1 MTADDAIRLVIGP
14 GPFART
20 TVSRLISIAAA
31 RADLPVDRVEDALM
45 LGAAVAARAPEHV
58 TGDDARLELEVR
70 TRPGALELSVAP
82 LRPGA
87 VRELLGDTAGG
98 GAGPNVFRRV
108 ASRVEAGRVPT
119 GAERLLLEVAAPG
132 A

>member
-1 MTADDAIRLVIGP
+1 MTDDDAIRLAIGP

-20 TVSRLISIAAA
+20 SVSRLISIAAA
-31 RADLPVDRVEDALM
+31 HADLPLDRVEDALM
-45 LGAAVAARAPEHV
+45 LGAAVVARVPEHV
-58 TGDDARLELEVR
+58 AGEDSRLELEVR
-70 TRPGALELSVAP
+70 TRPGVLELAVAP

-108 ASRVEAGRVPT
+108 ADRAEVGRGSAGD
-119 GAERLLLEVAAPG
+119 ERLVLEIAAL